1 MALIRSGSTKT
12 TLSMMQRRATRY
24 EKYIHL
30 SSILLIITSTI
41 VIFISITLLK
51 WYLMSYLSFWHEYFV
66 IAPYLLLSLGVYKF
80 LVSIFGFVIADR
92 KDRAL
97 LVMFALL
104 LVCGFVGQLAAI
116 FIFWEVRTQIQLG
129 SPGSPQIQEELIRY
143 GSDTKVTKS
152 WDEIQQRLGC
162 CGGLSWNTGYIGY
175 RNTPIGRNNS
185 VPDSC
190 CLHGHTRGCG
200 RHVFNERYPQNIFVH
215 GCIEILQKLMRK
227 DVEPMIGVYTA
238 SGVVIA
244 LVEII
249 AVVLSSAY
257 VAQITR
263 RLQNE
268 EITWYTVN
276 EKNKEFGEYDS
287 MPRHHNDVSSCND
300 TEV

>member
-200 RHVFNERYPQNIFVH
+200 RNVFNERYPQNIFVH